1 MSLSYTLRE
10 SVSGFTRTKL
20 SSAVSILTICISL
33 LLLGVF
39 GILSI
44 NASRFIDALRDKV
57 ELEAFLEEPLTDEEI
72 STLQATVAA
81 IDGVEQVMFVS
92 KDEAARIFKAEFG
105 EDITAVLDFNPL
117 PPSFKIRLAPASRTA
132 ADAQRINDRLLT
144 LTGISEVVYRKGL
157 IELIDRRTEAVNSLT
172 LGLGILVSLS
182 AIVLVSNTIRLA
194 IHAKRRIIET
204 MSLVGA
210 TNTFIR
216 LPFLLEGIIQGFL
229 GGLLATGVLYLA
241 FGRAIPFL
249 SPELGAFLLAEPLY
263 YLVVVAAG
271 TVLGLFGSAISV
283 ARYIRPSGAS

>member
-1 MSLSYTLRE
+1 MSFSYTLRE

-57 ELEAFLEEPLTDEEI
+57 ELEAFLDEPITAEGI

-81 IDGVEQVMFVS
+81 IEGVDQVTFVS
-92 KDEAARIFKAEFG
+92 KEEAARIFKAEFG
-105 EDITAVLDFNPL
+105 EDITEVLDFNPL
-117 PPSFKIRLAPASRTA
+117 PPSFKIRLDPDSRTSA
-132 ADAQRINDRLLT
+132 EAQRINDRLLT

-204 MSLVGA
+204 MRFVGA
-210 TNTFIR
+210 TGTFIR
-216 LPFLLEGIIQGFL
+216 LPFLLEGILQGFL
-229 GGLLATGVLYLA
+229 GGLLAAGVLYLA
-241 FGRAIPFL
+241 FDRVIPFL
-249 SPELGAFLLAEPLY
+249 SPELGAFLGTEPMFYLA
-263 YLVVVAAG
+263 VVVAG
-271 TVLGLFGSAISV
+271 TALGLFGSAISV
-283 ARYIRPSGAS
+283 MRFIRPSGTA